1 MDNRGLI
8 MRREWSVLTAVAAS
22 FFFASATTFQSMGV
36 VLFAMR
42 GDFHWS
48 ETATGSA
55 FLALGLACCASGLL
69 PVVLIARLGGRWTV
83 FCGSL
88 VLAAG
93 FACASLTRNLPMV
106 YFAAALFGVGFPL
119 VASTPGIYL
128 IAAWFGKRS
137 SRMIGLY
144 LMLGTLGGA
153 VGPPMAEALIA
164 SSGGW
169 RLYWQV
175 MAVTGVAMAAFCAAM
190 IKEPPSA
197 KAPAGQADGAGNG
210 TAATAGWTYGEAL
223 RTPQFL
229 VLALA
234 LVATQTGLVT
244 VSSVASSHF
253 HRLGW
258 PNGAAAEI
266 LGAQAL
272 VGTVATGISGWLTE
286 RVDPRRLHAAGLLAQ
301 AAGMLLLAFA
311 QPGWPTYAFILSFG
325 IGWSVARVAIT
336 ILLIRYF
343 GHKSGTAVMSTI
355 WMLCGVAAGGP
366 PAAGLVADLTGSFTP
381 ALSVLGLLLL
391 PLAAA
396 AVLMTSPRRKLVDRI
411 VPQYP

>member
-1 MDNRGLI
+1 
-8 MRREWSVLTAVAAS
+8 MRRDGAVLAAVAAS
-22 FFFASATTFQSMGV
+22 FFFASATTFQSLGV
-36 VLFAMR
+36 VLFAMQ

-55 FLALGLACCASGLL
+55 FLALGLMCCASGLL
-69 PVVLIARLGGRWTV
+69 PVALIPRIGGRWTV
-83 FCGSL
+83 CCGCL
-88 VLAAG
+88 ILALG
-93 FACASLTRNLPMV
+93 FAFASLTQSLPMI
-106 YFAAALFGVGFPL
+106 YFAAGLFGVGFPL
-119 VASTPGIYL
+119 AASTPGIYL
-128 IAAWFGKRS
+128 IAAWFGKRA

-144 LMLGTLGGA
+144 LMVGTLGGA
-153 VGPPMAEALIA
+153 LGPPLAEALIA
-164 SSGGW
+164 SAGGW
-169 RLYWQV
+169 RLYWL
-175 MAVTGVAMAAFCAAM
+175 AMAAAGLVTAALCAAL

-197 KAPAGQADGAGNG
+197 VAGPANPAD
-210 TAATAGWTYGEAL
+210 AAAADAGWSYGEAL

-244 VSSVASSHF
+244 VSSVASPHF
-253 HRLGW
+253 YRLGW
-258 PNGAAAEI
+258 PGGAAAEI

-286 RVDPRRLHAAGLLAQ
+286 RVDPRRLHAVALLAQ
-301 AAGMLLLAFA
+301 AVGMLLLAFA
-311 QPGWPTYAFILSFG
+311 TTGWLTYAFILSFG

-355 WMLCGVAAGGP
+355 WMLCGVAALGP

-381 ALSVLGLLLL
+381 ALSALGLLLL

-396 AVLMTSPRRKLVDRI
+396 ASLMRSPRRKRLDRI
-411 VPQYP
+411 APQYP